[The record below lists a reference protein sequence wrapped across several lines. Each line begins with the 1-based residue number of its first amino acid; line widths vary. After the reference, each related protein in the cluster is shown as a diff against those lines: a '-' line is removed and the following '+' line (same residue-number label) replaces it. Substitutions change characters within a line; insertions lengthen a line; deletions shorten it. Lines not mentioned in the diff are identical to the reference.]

1 MLSALRRRH
10 GRELAGNEDG
20 FTIVEVLAS
29 LVVLALVAAAAGG
42 VLIRTLALTGE
53 GRMRATAANLA
64 EREKEVSL
72 GLGYDALLPGTVAT
86 PLSVNGDAFTV
97 TRTISLLPGTST
109 TSSCSAPDGARLA
122 YKKISVLVTWPRM
135 GSVTPVQSDTV
146 LAVPIGQVNGNLGA
160 FAVPVV
166 DRNSVA
172 LQGINVTLSPT
183 GATAVSDKNGCAV
196 FTSLAPG
203 TYSASVDTIGYV
215 GITNAQSVST
225 TAATVVAGRIAKPA
239 SLMYDQAS
247 ALTMA
252 WSPPG
257 GGYQLPISGHGVQV
271 ERSLL
276 GQTVFNPY
284 CSPVVTS
291 GCLLP
296 SGAMSPVFPWAG
308 AGYGLSAGRC
318 LPASGEGVGLPD
330 PRGYH
335 PRQPPRRG
343 SEPQGEEVRWGSGQ
357 HCDGHPRTGRGRPL
371 LRRRLAPGRREP
383 GPAQRWRH

>member
-1 MLSALRRRH
+1 M
-10 GRELAGNEDG
+10 
-20 FTIVEVLAS
+20 
-29 LVVLALVAAAAGG
+29 
-42 VLIRTLALTGE
+42 
-53 GRMRATAANLA
+53 
-64 EREKEVSL
+64 
-72 GLGYDALLPGTVAT
+72 
-86 PLSVNGDAFTV
+86 
-97 TRTISLLPGTST
+97 
-109 TSSCSAPDGARLA
+109 
-122 YKKISVLVTWPRM
+122 
-135 GSVTPVQSDTV
+135 
-146 LAVPIGQVNGNLGA
+146 
-160 FAVPVV
+160 
-166 DRNSVA
+166 
-172 LQGINVTLSPT
+172 
-183 GATAVSDKNGCAV
+183 SDKNGCAV

-239 SLMYDQAS
+239 SLLYDQAS

-318 LPASGEGVGLPD
+318 LPASGGKVSVSPNPGGTTPVNLPVGGV
-330 PRGYH
+330 
-335 PRQPPRRG
+335 
-343 SEPQGEEVRWGSGQ
+343 EPQGEEVRWAAPVSTATVTLERAADALCSGG
-357 HCDGHPRTGRGRPL
+357 DS
-371 LRRRLAPGRREP
+371 LRGRREP